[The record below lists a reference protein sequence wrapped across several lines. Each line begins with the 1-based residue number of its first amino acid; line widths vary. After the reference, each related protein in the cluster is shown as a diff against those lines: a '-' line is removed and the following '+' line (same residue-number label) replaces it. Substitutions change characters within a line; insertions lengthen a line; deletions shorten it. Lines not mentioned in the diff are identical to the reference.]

1 MSAFDTAWDLV
12 KMFSLNWRGAAKQL
26 PLLGGEN
33 YPPLSQLEPNAKF
46 EGRGSNMMVYQHP
59 FDNRFV
65 VKRPKE
71 YEYYDGWEDEPNYED
86 WSEFS
91 NTSVE
96 GRSLHDDFYAFMERL
111 GYPIVG
117 EMYARGKNDETYTI
131 QPRLIDAGSKDAD
144 FDEIP
149 LNDGDNPSA
158 AQRALTYAFG
168 DLNNPHNYMKDQLGN
183 YRLIDLDPYRYGG
196 FGAWFSEYDDKGE
209 LKKPH
214 HTKDFGVDGRP
225 AGEHFQEY
233 LDRQGIQLP
242 ASRMLN
248 EMDRV
253 DYPDIH
259 YRGALEALEPFSDN
273 PNKVLVEGKPK
284 WLEGLE

>member
-1 MSAFDTAWDLV
+1 MTAFDTAWDLV
-12 KMFSLNWRGAAKQL
+12 KMFSLNWRGVAEQL
-26 PLLGGEN
+26 PLLGGGD
-33 YPPLSQLEPNAKF
+33 YPPLSH
-46 EGRGSNMMVYQHP
+46 EGKGSNMMVYQHP

-65 VKRPKE
+65 VKRPHSFQ
-71 YEYYDGWEDEPNYED
+71 YQDDFDDPDSED
-86 WSEFS
+86 WAEFS

-117 EMYARGKNDETYTI
+117 EMYARGANDETYTI

-144 FDEIP
+144 FDEIS

-168 DLNNPHNYMKDQLGN
+168 DLTNPHNYMKDQLGN

-196 FGAWFSEYDDKGE
+196 FGAWFSDDE
-209 LKKPH
+209 PH
-214 HTKDFGVDGRP
+214 HAKNFGVDGRP

>member
-1 MSAFDTAWDLV
+1 MTAFDTAWDLV

-26 PLLGGEN
+26 PLLGGEDQ
-33 YPPLSQLEPNAKF
+33 PPLSQMNSNAKF

-59 FDNRFV
+59 FDDRFV
-65 VKRPKE
+65 VKRPKHS
-71 YEYYDGWEDEPNYED
+71 DSWELYADDDED
-86 WSEFS
+86 QS
-91 NTSVE
+91 NAFPE
-96 GRSLHDDFYAFMERL
+96 GRTANDDFYAFMERL

-117 EMYARGKNDETYTI
+117 EQLAIGNHGQAYTI
-131 QPRLIDAGSKDAD
+131 QPRLIDRLKDEPIQNARSTK
-144 FDEIP
+144 E
-149 LNDGDNPSA
+149 
-158 AQRALTYAFG
+158 ALGYAFG
-168 DLNNPHNYMKDQLGN
+168 DLENVFNYMKDQHGN
-183 YRLIDLDPYRYGG
+183 YRVMDLDPYRYAG
-196 FGAWFSEYDDKGE
+196 FDAWFNEYDKEGE
-209 LKKPH
+209 LMMPH
-214 HTKDFGVDGRP
+214 HTEMLSHDGRP
-225 AGEHFQEY
+225 AGQGWQEH
-233 LDRQGIQLP
+233 LDRYGIQLP